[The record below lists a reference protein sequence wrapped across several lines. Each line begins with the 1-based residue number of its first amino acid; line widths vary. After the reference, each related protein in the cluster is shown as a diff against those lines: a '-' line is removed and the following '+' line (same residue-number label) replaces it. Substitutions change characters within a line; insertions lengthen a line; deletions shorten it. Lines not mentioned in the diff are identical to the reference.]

1 MSNVVKNVSYAN
13 GFELG
18 TEFELRAIDKFVI
31 LFFFSA
37 WCVRKSIM
45 RVLNPGGARQLAV
58 YIDAVAIFQMRLRY
72 RPRFINAS
80 SR

>member
-31 LFFFSA
+31 LFFFL
-37 WCVRKSIM
+37 R
-45 RVLNPGGARQLAV
+45 GAFGNQSCA
-58 YIDAVAIFQMRLRY
+58 Y
-72 RPRFINAS
+72 
-80 SR
+80 